1 MKSKRDKMNAD
12 YAKVNARL
20 GKTTG
25 ASKGAAKVSSKPS
38 IKASGTNPLK
48 KKIGVKATWKF

>member
-1 MKSKRDKMNAD
+1 MTKRDKMNAD
-12 YAKVNARL
+12 FAKVQARL

-25 ASKGAAKVSSKPS
+25 ASKGKAPVSAKPK